1 MTVIR
6 DKRSQPPPAIGQIVL
21 FHPPR
26 GDDTTPE
33 AWPAIIQFVS
43 DRARGT
49 VDLTVFMDRGPQ
61 VRKDVPYAEAPM
73 PEHWSRIQIE
83 RR

>member
-6 DKRSQPPPAIGQIVL
+6 DKRSQPPPAVGQIVL
-21 FHPPR
+21 WHPPR
-26 GDDTTPE
+26 GDATPE
-33 AWPAIIQFVS
+33 SWPAIIQFIS
-43 DRARGT
+43 DRTRGM

-61 VRKDVPYAEAPM
+61 VRKDVPYAESPM
-73 PEHWSRIQIE
+73 PEHWTLIQTE